1 MKVIEMKDKK
11 AAGIFMIITVAV
23 ISLILLFVFIGPII
37 KGIFVDKQVAFA
49 GGQTEQITIDCDGDG
64 VVGISDQCPCNG
76 DKQKLE
82 SIEDRCGTPDDKVVK
97 KCPKLCKE

>member
-64 VVGISDQCPCNG
+64 VVGISDQCPCDG
-76 DKQKLE
+76 DKQKFGDGC
-82 SIEDRCGTPDDKVVK
+82 EDPDPDDGAVK
-97 KCPKLCKE
+97 KCPKLCKK